1 MVGFSRCPVASRRLP
16 RHLAVRPG
24 RTVGIFAVAVLALLV
39 GAGCGGAEDRETS
52 SETIPQSRFD
62 GTVRIG
68 AALSETGKYAVEGR
82 DSRQG
87 YDTWVRWVNE
97 EYGGIEIDGRRYA
110 AEIIYYDDESDAD
123 TAANLVQKLIDTDRV
138 DFLLGPYSSSL
149 TTGASAIA
157 EANNVIMVE
166 GNGTSDTMFERGFR
180 NLFLVAT
187 IASDYTK
194 SGIEL
199 LAAQGARTAVI
210 AYEDS
215 SFPTSVARGAIRHLE
230 DNGVEVLAVETYPKD
245 IQDVSAI
252 MTKFRD
258 LDPDIF
264 VGGGHYND
272 AVLFVNSAKELG
284 FAPGGMLIT
293 VGPSNPKL
301 VEELGEDLDGVL
313 GPTQWEPVMAYEGP
327 YFGTASDFA
336 AYFES
341 LWGAPPVY
349 QAASATA
356 SALALHLAIE
366 AADTTDTDA
375 VRRALHSLQA
385 DTFYGPISFDDR
397 GVNTAKPMGTV
408 QVQDGEILVV
418 APEAAAVARYLAQAE
433 TGPGGGAGSGLGK
446 VAQALVNGIALGG
459 MYTIL
464 VLGFSIIWGVMGVI
478 NFAHGEFVMIG
489 AYLAWLA
496 GEVWGVDPFLSAP
509 GVFAVMLALG
519 YGTQRLLVNRVIDRP
534 HLVSLLVMF
543 GVAIILQNAMKLIF
557 SADFRRTSTAV
568 DGVWELTG
576 GLTVPVTRFWILIV
590 ALAVAGA
597 LTLILTHTRLGKS
610 IRAAAQNREA
620 AHILGID
627 VSGVYA
633 LTFAI
638 CIGLTGLA
646 GALIS
651 PVLAIQP
658 FQGPPLTLKAFAITA
673 MAGLG
678 SVRGAVGG
686 AMLLGIAEA
695 GLAIYIPRIGAN
707 LAVVASFVFLVAAL
721 VLRPQGIF
729 RGLRPVDATAS

>member
-1 MVGFSRCPVASRRLP
+1 MVLF
-16 RHLAVRPG
+16 
-24 RTVGIFAVAVLALLV
+24 VL
-39 GAGCGGAEDRETS
+39 AGCGAVEEQSAPISDASPATGAEGG
-52 SETIPQSRFD
+52 FA

-68 AALSETGKYAVEGR
+68 AALSETGKFAVEGR

-87 YDTWVRWVNE
+87 YDTWVKWVNE
-97 EYGGIEIDGRRYA
+97 QYGGIRIDGKRYA

-123 TAANLVQKLIDTDRV
+123 TAANLVQKLIDDDRV
-138 DFLLGPYSSSL
+138 DFLLGPYSSGL

-199 LAAQGARTAVI
+199 LAGQGARRAVI
-210 AYEDS
+210 AYEDT
-215 SFPTSVARGAIRHLE
+215 SFPTSVANGAIRHLE
-230 DNGVEVLAVETYPKD
+230 DNGIEVLAVETYPKD

-258 LDPDIF
+258 LAPDIF

-284 FAPGGMLIT
+284 FAPQGMLIT

-301 VEELGEDLDGVL
+301 VEELGEDVNGVL
-313 GPTQWEPVMAYEGP
+313 GPTQWEPVMAYQGP
-327 YFGTASDFA
+327 YFGSASDFA
-336 AYFES
+336 AYYES
-341 LWGAPPVY
+341 LWGEPPVY

-366 AADTTDTDA
+366 AADTTDTDK
-375 VRRALHSLQA
+375 VREALYSLQA

-408 QVQDGEILVV
+408 QVQDGQILVV
-418 APEAAAVARYLAQAE
+418 APAAAAVTEYSLPTAGTLHRGTGSFGMDRLAQA
-433 TGPGGGAGSGLGK
+433 LI
-446 VAQALVNGIALGG
+446 NGIALGG

-464 VLGFSIIWGVMGVI
+464 VLGFSVIWGVMGVI

-496 GEVWGVDPFLSAP
+496 NEIWGVDPFASAP
-509 GVFAVMLALG
+509 LVFVVMLALG
-519 YGTQRLLVNRVIDRP
+519 YATQRLVVNPILDRS

-543 GVAIILQNAMKLIF
+543 GVAIILQNAMKLVF
-557 SADFRRTSTAV
+557 SADFRRTDTAFGGAWELA
-568 DGVWELTG
+568 DGV
-576 GLTVPVTRFWILIV
+576 TVPVTRFWILLV
-590 ALAVAGA
+590 ALAVAAA
-597 LTLILTHTRLGKS
+597 LTLFLMHTRLGKS

-620 AHILGID
+620 ARIVGID
-627 VSGVYA
+627 VSRVYA
-633 LTFAI
+633 VTFAI
-638 CIGLTGLA
+638 CIGITGLA

-678 SVRGAVGG
+678 SVRGALGG
-686 AMLLGIAEA
+686 AMLLGIVEA
-695 GLAIYIPRIGAN
+695 GLAIYIPRIGTN